1 MPSVMWRFINSELS
15 SSGRGPTQSKPSNRC
30 IVDQP
35 PTANCHRPAT
45 QGGMH
50 GNPCCTL
57 LGSLGLTEF
66 QVLGVQVTVS
76 SRS

>member
-1 MPSVMWRFINSELS
+1 
-15 SSGRGPTQSKPSNRC
+15 
-30 IVDQP
+30 
-35 PTANCHRPAT
+35 
-45 QGGMH
+45 MH

-76 SRS
+76 SRSYASDSSPYPQITFPSPLLAVSKYLGAVPHHQDHSVTCRPSQG